1 MVKEPEIMTEDASN
15 KCPRCGHPLPR
26 DARICLECGVD
37 LALFAVLADKAYHD
51 GVSVPTASTPT
62 PEILVPRIG
71 QYLLH
76 QGLIT
81 QDKLDVALRHQ
92 KELAD
97 QGQRLLLGQTL
108 VQMGFVDQQTLDRIV
123 TQQIIELHAAL
134 QETNRTLEERVQERT
149 AELRHALDRLTEI
162 SQIKAN
168 LISNISHELR
178 TPLAHVKGYI
188 ELLADG
194 QLGPLTPEQEQ
205 AMDVVQRASQRLARL
220 IEDLIEF
227 STASREGLRLQMQ
240 RISLPDLASNI
251 IERSQEKAKKAGVEL
266 RTEIEPGLPPLQAD
280 PDRISWVLFQLL
292 DNGIKFTP
300 SGGHVTFTAERED
313 KQVLLTIQDTGIG
326 IPRERVEEIFEPF
339 HQLDASPT
347 RRFGGT
353 GLGLALVRLILE
365 AHGTAMRVESE
376 EGKGSIFS
384 FPLRA
389 ADGIE

>member
-1 MVKEPEIMTEDASN
+1 MAEDGSN
-15 KCPRCGHPLPR
+15 NCPRCGHPLPR

-37 LALFAVLADKAYHD
+37 LALFAMLADKAYHD
-51 GVSVPTASTPT
+51 GVPVPTASTPT

-81 QDKLDVALRHQ
+81 QDKLDVALRRQ
-92 KELAD
+92 KELAE
-97 QGQRLLLGQTL
+97 QGRRLLLGQTL

-134 QETNRTLEERVQERT
+134 QETNRTLEERVRERT

-188 ELLADG
+188 ELLADE
-194 QLGPLTPEQEQ
+194 QLGPLTPEQGQ
-205 AMDVVQRASQRLARL
+205 AMDVIQRASQRLGRL

-240 RISLPDLASNI
+240 QVSIPELASNI
-251 IERSQEKAKKAGVEL
+251 IERSQEKAEKAGVEL
-266 RTEIEPGLPPLQAD
+266 YTEIEPGLPPLQAD
-280 PDRISWVLFQLL
+280 PDRLSWVLFQLM

-300 SGGHVTFTAERED
+300 SGGHVTFTAKQED

-339 HQLDASPT
+339 HQLDGSPT

-365 AHGTAMRVESE
+365 AHGTVMRVESE
-376 EGKGSIFS
+376 EGKGSSFS

>member
-1 MVKEPEIMTEDASN
+1 MVEASGTMAEDGSN
-15 KCPRCGHPLPR
+15 NCPRCGHPLPR

-37 LALFAVLADKAYHD
+37 LALFAMLADKAYLD

-62 PEILVPRIG
+62 PEVLVPRIG
-71 QYLLH
+71 QYLLQ

-81 QDKLDVALRHQ
+81 QDKLDEALERQ
-92 KELAD
+92 RELAE

-108 VQMGFVDQQTLDRIV
+108 VQMGFVDQETLDRIV

-134 QETNRTLEERVQERT
+134 QETNRTLEERVRERT
-149 AELRHALDRLTEI
+149 SELRHALDRLTEI

-188 ELLADG
+188 ELLADE
-194 QLGPLTPEQEQ
+194 QLGPLTPEQGQ
-205 AMDVVQRASQRLARL
+205 AMDVIHRASQRLGRL

-240 RISLPDLASNI
+240 PVSITELASNI
-251 IERSQEKAKKAGVEL
+251 IERSQEKAEKAGVEL
-266 RTEIEPGLPPLQAD
+266 YTEIEPGLPALQAD
-280 PDRISWVLFQLL
+280 PDRLSWVLFQLM

-300 SGGHVTFTAERED
+300 SGGHVSFTAKQED
-313 KQVLLTIQDTGIG
+313 KQILLTIQDTGIG

-365 AHGTAMRVESE
+365 AHGTVMRVESE
-376 EGKGSIFS
+376 EGKGSTFS
-384 FPLRA
+384 FPLHA